1 MFNRSNEKSLKLMM
15 GYSYLPKENGMTPE
29 GDDSH
34 FICEEDDVFGVAD
47 GVGSWAKKGIDA
59 GKYARE
65 LMTNC
70 VIAVQNEPK
79 GFIHPLSILEEA
91 YSNTK
96 SEGSSTACIVALT
109 TDNCLHFAN
118 VGDSSFVV
126 IRGDSVIYGSP
137 TQQRRFNCP
146 FQLGNH
152 AHNDE
157 PSSAYEFKVPVEEGD
172 VVVAGTDGLFDNL
185 FTEDIVDMVFPT
197 TYIGKFPY
205 WLAELIVKVAK
216 MASQDKLYTSP
227 FSLGAEMFGY
237 SHSGGKPDD
246 ITALVAY
253 VVIDRKQIRN
263 VSDPKFDLC
272 DVEGVVRIHGKSSKI
287 FAVLSQMGD
296 LMITFIKEF
305 SVNATV
311 SNEEAPPCSLNH
323 CVPAVIFSTGRY
335 AAINH
340 WFLLGEDLNVR
351 LLTVLVILH
360 WIWG

>member
-1 MFNRSNEKSLKLMM
+1 M
-15 GYSYLPKENGMTPE
+15 GYFYLPKENGLTPK

-34 FICEEDDVFGVAD
+34 FICEEDDVFGIAD

-70 VIAVQNEPK
+70 IMAVQYEPK
-79 GFIHPLSILEEA
+79 GFIHPLSILEKA

-96 SEGSSTACIVALT
+96 AEGSSTACIVALT
-109 TDNCLHFAN
+109 NDNCLHFAN
-118 VGDSSFVV
+118 VGDSGFVV

-185 FTEDIVDMVFPT
+185 FAENIVDMVFPMAWIVVT
-197 TYIGKFPY
+197 DLKMQEIENTNSSQPSSGK
-205 WLAELIVKVAK
+205 
-216 MASQDKLYTSP
+216 
-227 FSLGAEMFGY
+227 
-237 SHSGGKPDD
+237 
-246 ITALVAY
+246 
-253 VVIDRKQIRN
+253 VIDRKQICN
-263 VSDPKFDLC
+263 VSDPKFDFF
-272 DVEGVVRIHGKSSKI
+272 DVEGDVRCHGKSSKI
-287 FAVLSQMGD
+287 FAVFSQMGD
-296 LMITFIKEF
+296 LVGNESWNIRPYPRKRDPWMIITFIKEF

-311 SNEEAPPCSLNH
+311 SIEEAPPCSLNH
-323 CVPAVIFSTGRY
+323 RVPAIVFSTGGY

-340 WFLLGEDLNVR
+340 WYFLGEDLNGW
-351 LLTVLVILH
+351 LLTVLVILQ
-360 WIWG
+360 

>member
-1 MFNRSNEKSLKLMM
+1 MSIILDKQEFKVPVEEGDVVVAGTDGLFDNLFAEDIVDMVFPTTYIGKFPYWLAELIAKDAKMTSHDKLYASPFSLGAEMFGFSHCGGKPDNITVLVAYINGLT
-15 GYSYLPKENGMTPE
+15 PK

-70 VIAVQNEPK
+70 VMTVQNEPK
-79 GFIHPLSILEEA
+79 GFIHPLSVLEKA

-109 TDNCLHFAN
+109 NDNCLHFAN
-118 VGDSSFVV
+118 VGDSGFVV

-137 TQQRRFNCP
+137 IQQRKFNCP

-157 PSSAYEFKVPVEEGD
+157 PSSAFEFKVPVEEGD

-185 FTEDIVDMVFPT
+185 FAEDIVDMVFPT

-205 WLAELIVKVAK
+205 WLAELIAKDAK
-216 MASQDKLYTSP
+216 MTSQDKLYASP
-227 FSLGAEMFGY
+227 FSLGAEMSGF
-237 SHSGGKPDD
+237 SHCGGKPDD
-246 ITALVAY
+246 ITVLVAY
-253 VVIDRKQIRN
+253 I
-263 VSDPKFDLC
+263 VSSR
-272 DVEGVVRIHGKSSKI
+272 ES
-287 FAVLSQMGD
+287 
-296 LMITFIKEF
+296 
-305 SVNATV
+305 
-311 SNEEAPPCSLNH
+311 
-323 CVPAVIFSTGRY
+323 
-335 AAINH
+335 
-340 WFLLGEDLNVR
+340 
-351 LLTVLVILH
+351 
-360 WIWG
+360 